1 MTSASVEIHPVN
13 ARFLALVRA
22 AAWGASACVIAAG
35 CLVLL
40 GWAAD
45 LPLLTTIFGGSVAM
59 NPLTAVAFIVAGA
72 GLAASLGGEVSRRL
86 ARTCGGGV
94 AGLGVTVLCG
104 YLFRWE
110 GGIDQFLFG
119 SKLEGNVMAPTT
131 ALGLMLSGTALA
143 LIDMKSD
150 LDWRPTEFLAT
161 CAGLVALLALTGY
174 AYQVEKFYR
183 LGTFIAM
190 AFHTAGI
197 LLILSGGLLCARP
210 ESGAMARFCSSGPGG
225 SMLRRLLGAV
235 IGVPLALGWLI
246 MFAYRS
252 GAIDA
257 GVGFSI
263 FVLAVVV
270 FVAAM
275 IWRNALSLDAKDA
288 GRTLAEAK
296 LRRAHEAL
304 EGKIIE
310 RTTELCQ
317 VLETIREGVNVL
329 GSSTQ
334 QILASTSQLARTATE
349 SASSVTE
356 TTATAEE
363 MRQTAHVSSREAR
376 RVAATAQRTAEISRA
391 GQVATEASAAGMRR
405 IREEMESIA
414 GSMLQLNE
422 QSQAIGEIIAAVDE
436 ISEQSNLLAVNAAIQ
451 AAGAGEHGRG
461 FAVVADEMKYLA
473 GQSRQATR
481 QVRTI
486 LSDIQT
492 ATGAAA
498 MTTEQAS
505 KAVDS
510 GVRESADAG
519 RSIVELAAQI
529 GDAARAAA
537 QIAVSAEQQLT
548 GMDHVARAMQQIKE
562 ASLQNVEQASQ
573 LEHSA
578 RALNVLG
585 QQLKEL
591 VARYQDGRRI

>member
-1 MTSASVEIHPVN
+1 MTSASAEIHPGN
-13 ARFLALVRA
+13 ARFLALVHA
-22 AAWGASACVIAAG
+22 AAWGASACVIAVG

-45 LPLLTTIFGGSVAM
+45 LPLLTTIFGGSIAM

-86 ARTCGGGV
+86 ARICGGGV
-94 AGLGVTVLCG
+94 AALGVTVLCG

-110 GGIDQFLFG
+110 AGIDQFLFG
-119 SKLEGNVMAPTT
+119 SKLDGNVMAPTT
-131 ALGLMLSGTALA
+131 ALGLALSGTALA
-143 LIDMKSD
+143 LIDMKTD
-150 LDWRPTEFLAT
+150 LDWRPTEFLAA

-190 AFHTAGI
+190 AMHTAAI
-197 LLILSGGLLCARP
+197 LLIFSAGLLCARP
-210 ESGAMARFCSSGPGG
+210 DGGAMARFSSSGPGG
-225 SMLRRLLGAV
+225 TMLRRLLGAI

-246 MFAYRS
+246 MFEYRA

-263 FVLAVVV
+263 FVLIVVV

-288 GRTLAEAK
+288 GRTLAETK

-304 EGKIIE
+304 EGRIIQ
-310 RTTELCQ
+310 RTSELCQ

-363 MRQTAHVSSREAR
+363 VRQTAHLSSREAR
-376 RVAATAQRTAEISRA
+376 RVAATAQRTADISRA
-391 GQVATEASAAGMRR
+391 GQVAIEASAAGMNR

-451 AAGAGEHGRG
+451 AARAGEHGRG

-473 GQSRQATR
+473 GESRQATR

-498 MTTEQAS
+498 MTIEQAS

-537 QIAVSAEQQLT
+537 QIAVSAEQQVT

-578 RALNVLG
+578 RGLNALG

-591 VARYQDGRRI
+591 VARYQDGRSI